1 MQVLKGLQPGEEFII
16 IPSIISCSN
25 AILSPS
31 SCGDQ
36 TNEDVKVVLRY
47 DDVQPM
53 VNSLQILDSGFEY
66 PADGHVM
73 MEGQNIALRANISD
87 DQALAEAIRVWTWL
101 EAVDDLDQD
110 GEIDAEEY
118 NYQFFR

>member
-1 MQVLKGLQPGEEFII
+1 ML
-16 IPSIISCSN
+16 
-25 AILSPS
+25 APS

-118 NYQFFR
+118 NYQVLQIEVGATNQTIDLPLISYFRCFTIIC